1 MDSTD
6 LPSSEIPDSEWNPH
20 AQSVR
25 EDLLAACDHM
35 RKHQP
40 VVYHDEQ
47 QWYLFR
53 HGDVLRVVEDH
64 ERFSNVVSTHLSVPN
79 GMDPPEHTAYRP
91 LIESFFDAQHMGDFE
106 PRCRELSRKLLQE
119 LQGRS
124 EVEVVSELAQPF
136 ALRVQCSFL
145 SWPDSMEEKL
155 GRWFASNQK
164 AIREQDRAAL
174 AEHAEEFSNCIHD
187 LLEER
192 RHADT
197 GDGGAAVDDVTD
209 RLRRSKVQDRL
220 LSDEE
225 IVSILRN
232 WTAGEVGTIAAS
244 VGILLHFLAENDEIL
259 QRVRAAPEKLPE
271 AIDEILRLH
280 GPLVANRRVT
290 RCPVNIGG
298 REIPEGA
305 RLSVLW
311 ISANRIATVFEDA
324 RQFRWGRDQSKNLL
338 YGAGIHVCPG
348 APLARLE
355 LRVIMEEILRS
366 TDRLQLSDTPV
377 KAAYPASGYARLMLN
392 WSWKG

>member
-174 AEHAEEFSNCIHD
+174 AEHAEEFSNYIHD

-244 VGILLHFLAENDEIL
+244 VGILLHFLAENDEIF
-259 QRVRAAPEKLPE
+259 QQVRAAPEKLPE

-280 GPLVANRRVT
+280 GPWLRTGVWPAARLTSVGARYRKAPGCRCFGFQPIGMQRCSKTPDNFAGAVT
-290 RCPVNIGG
+290 RAKICSTVQAFTSAP
-298 REIPEGA
+298 A
-305 RLSVLW
+305 R
-311 ISANRIATVFEDA
+311 
-324 RQFRWGRDQSKNLL
+324 
-338 YGAGIHVCPG
+338 
-348 APLARLE
+348 
-355 LRVIMEEILRS
+355 RS
-366 TDRLQLSDTPV
+366 
-377 KAAYPASGYARLMLN
+377 PASNCA
-392 WSWKG
+392 